1 MDAIQ
6 RAAFLSVG
14 MASGYATLAIFC
26 VVFGFM
32 FEPPLAAFIGGVLSL
47 MLAAALYIYGRRAR
61 TRPYDKTQLWVMLE
75 KDKRPPGNLAQQL
88 VSGVL
93 VETSGWF
100 ARKALMFGGFFLA
113 ASILFRLI
121 GFETFPDPPGPR

>member
-1 MDAIQ
+1 MDALR

-26 VVFGFM
+26 VAFGFM
-32 FEPPLAAFIGGVLSL
+32 FEPPLATFIGGVLSL
-47 MLAAALYIYGRRAR
+47 MLASALYVYGRCAR
-61 TRPYDKTQLWVMLE
+61 TRPYDKTQLWLMLE
-75 KDKRPPGNLAQQL
+75 KDKRPPGNVAQQL

-93 VETSGWF
+93 VETAGWF
-100 ARKALMFGGFFLA
+100 ARKALVFGGIFLA

>member
-1 MDAIQ
+1 MDALR

-32 FEPPLAAFIGGVLSL
+32 FEPPLAAFIGGVLNL
-47 MLAAALYIYGRRAR
+47 VLALTLYVYGLFAR
-61 TRPYDKTQLWVMLE
+61 TRPFDKTQLWLMLE
-75 KDKRPPGNLAQQL
+75 KDKRPPGHVAQRL

-93 VETSGWF
+93 VETAGWF
-100 ARKALMFGGFFLA
+100 AKKALMFSGIFLA

-121 GFETFPDPPGPR
+121 GFETFPDRPVPQ

>member
-32 FEPPLAAFIGGVLSL
+32 FEPPLAAVIGGVLSL
-47 MLAAALYIYGRRAR
+47 MLAAALYIYGRCAR

-75 KDKRPPGNLAQQL
+75 KDKRPPGNVAQQL

-93 VETSGWF
+93 VETASWF
-100 ARKALMFGGFFLA
+100 AKRALIFGGIFLA